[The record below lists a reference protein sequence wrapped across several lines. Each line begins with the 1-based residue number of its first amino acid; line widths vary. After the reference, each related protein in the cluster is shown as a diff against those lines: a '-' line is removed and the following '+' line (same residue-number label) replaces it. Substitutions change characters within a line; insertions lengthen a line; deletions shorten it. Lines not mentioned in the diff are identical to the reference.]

1 MTQPK
6 TILISGASGL
16 VGSAV
21 SKMLQQRGHSVR
33 TLSRST
39 GDVRWDVEAGQLDAS
54 ALDGV
59 DAVIHLAGEPIA
71 QRWSDAARERIL
83 QSRVKGTSLLAEA
96 IAARP
101 EKPSF
106 ICASGSNFYGHTA
119 ADLVDETSP
128 SGEGFLAEVC
138 RAWEGAAQPAIDAGA
153 RTVFVRT
160 GIVLAAG
167 GGALAKMLTPFKLGL
182 GGRIAGGNQRMSW
195 ISLHDLAAVYSRSVE
210 DETLSGAI
218 NAVSPNPV
226 CNGIFT
232 KTLGKV
238 LGRPTIFPFP
248 AAVVTTLFGDMGRET
263 VLADLGV
270 LPQRLEALGFAWQAP
285 DLEQALR
292 ETLS

>member
-1 MTQPK
+1 
-6 TILISGASGL
+6 
-16 VGSAV
+16 
-21 SKMLQQRGHSVR
+21 
-33 TLSRST
+33 
-39 GDVRWDVEAGQLDAS
+39 
-54 ALDGV
+54 
-59 DAVIHLAGEPIA
+59 
-71 QRWSDAARERIL
+71 
-83 QSRVKGTSLLAEA
+83 
-96 IAARP
+96 
-101 EKPSF
+101 
-106 ICASGSNFYGHTA
+106 
-119 ADLVDETSP
+119 
-128 SGEGFLAEVC
+128 
-138 RAWEGAAQPAIDAGA
+138 
-153 RTVFVRT
+153 
-160 GIVLAAG
+160 
-167 GGALAKMLTPFKLGL
+167 
-182 GGRIAGGNQRMSW
+182 MSW

-238 LGRPTIFPFP
+238 LGRPTIFPFS